1 MAGNPPVCTYGGVT
15 EPVNTSAAQWTIT
28 GWGQTVLYGAI
39 EYDSAADVTR
49 LRNHTSSDNLPIY
62 RPFVAGSFT
71 PANAQ
76 EAFTHDM
83 HTEVVAYDF
92 QGKIPELAAGATLTP
107 EILAAKKVGYAAVAA
122 PVAAAA
128 TSPAGLYRIYLDS
141 VSLPNSIE
149 VGWQGTI
156 GGIFGSE
163 SSLYSGQTKL
173 LGCFPLTPNIPN
185 DPRYYTN
192 AGDCATQGVFAGGT
206 IVNEPMVVT
215 VLPEPSRV
223 ANDEYWYME
232 LEVQLLCN
240 EAEQADSV
248 Y

>member
-1 MAGNPPVCTYGGVT
+1 MT
-15 EPVNTSAAQWTIT
+15 
-28 GWGQTVLYGAI
+28 
-39 EYDSAADVTR
+39 
-49 LRNHTSSDNLPIY
+49 
-62 RPFVAGSFT
+62 
-71 PANAQ
+71 
-76 EAFTHDM
+76 
-83 HTEVVAYDF
+83 
-92 QGKIPELAAGATLTP
+92 K
-107 EILAAKKVGYAAVAA
+107 
-122 PVAAAA
+122 
-128 TSPAGLYRIYLDS
+128 
-141 VSLPNSIE
+141 
-149 VGWQGTI
+149 
-156 GGIFGSE
+156 

-240 EAEQADSV
+240 EAEQAGSV